1 MDHTDSK
8 FVQAGETP
16 VLPANC
22 TVLYIYQNLQRNSV

>member
-16 VLPANC
+16 VLPANLYFC
-22 TVLYIYQNLQRNSV
+22 TLGKEGVIV